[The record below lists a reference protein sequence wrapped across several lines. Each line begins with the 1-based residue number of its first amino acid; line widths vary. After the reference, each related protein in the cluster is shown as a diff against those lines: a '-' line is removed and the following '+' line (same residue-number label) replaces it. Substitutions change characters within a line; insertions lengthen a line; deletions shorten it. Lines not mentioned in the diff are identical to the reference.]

1 MENKEFDYAK
11 DNLETRPFEHYL
23 ELYKAADPFEIAER
37 TGVSYNPDTNEFHL
51 HVMNKG
57 YFVSYPDF
65 NIRKEDESDTTYHSL
80 IDFHKTKIFVLR
92 FLVECRMAPAAGNY
106 VTYRDIPNGEL
117 YFRQFQGRCI
127 FRLQFGYGY
136 KLDKFRAGMEMLG
149 GKPMKMGDVAYSFEF
164 MDGLFMVFIFWEGDE
179 EFQPSAQILFS
190 DNFASVFMAEDLAVA
205 GDISIGNLKAI
216 TQ

>member
-11 DNLETRPFEHYL
+11 DNLEMRPLEHYL
-23 ELYKAADPFEIAER
+23 ELYREADPFEIAER
-37 TGVSYNPDTNEFHL
+37 TGVVYNPDTNEFFM

-57 YFVSYPDF
+57 YFISYPDF
-65 NIRKEDESDTTYHSL
+65 NIRKEDESDTSYHTL
-80 IDFHKTKIFVLR
+80 LDFHKTKIFVLR
-92 FLVECRMAPAAGNY
+92 FLVECRMVPTAGNF

-127 FRLQFGYGY
+127 FRLQFGFGY
-136 KLDKFRAGMEMLG
+136 KLDKFRAGMEALG
-149 GKPMKMGDVAYSFEF
+149 GKPVKMGDVAYSFEF
-164 MDGLFMVFIFWEGDE
+164 MDGLSMIFIFWEGDE

-205 GDISIGNLKAI
+205 GDISIGNLKAV